1 MAELDEVPEIFTR
14 ERAPGRTAARAWALD
29 AAHRSRLA
37 EQANPDFFDDP
48 EHQDRVA
55 QTQAIVSAF
64 FGGATTYV
72 NQRGLGRAPFT
83 VVKVERPL
91 FPNRLTRQQKEAQL
105 YGPLRELNV
114 EIRFAKGSDS
124 YLFRIR

>member
-1 MAELDEVPEIFTR
+1 MAELDEVPEIYTR
-14 ERAPGRTAARAWALD
+14 ERAPGRTAAKAWALD
-29 AAHRSRLA
+29 AVHRSGLA
-37 EQANPDFFDDP
+37 QQANQAFFEDP

-64 FGGATTYV
+64 FGGAKTYV

-91 FPNRLTRQQKEAQL
+91 FPNRLTREQKETQL
-105 YGPLRELNV
+105 YGPLRALNV
-114 EIRFAKGSDS
+114 EIRFARGSDS

>member
-1 MAELDEVPEIFTR
+1 MAELDEVPEIDTR
-14 ERAPGRTAARAWALD
+14 GRAWSRDVARNWRLD
-29 AAHRSRLA
+29 AIHRSGLA
-37 EQANPDFFDDP
+37 QQANPDFFDDP

-64 FGGATTYV
+64 FGGAKTYV

-91 FPNRLTRQQKEAQL
+91 FPNQLTRQQKEAQL
-105 YGPLRELNV
+105 YGPLRDLRV